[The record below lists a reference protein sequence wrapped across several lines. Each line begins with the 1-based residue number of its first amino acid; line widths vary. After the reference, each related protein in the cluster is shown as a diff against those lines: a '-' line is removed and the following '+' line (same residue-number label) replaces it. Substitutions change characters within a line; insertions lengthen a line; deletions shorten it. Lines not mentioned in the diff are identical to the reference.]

1 MITQTT
7 AVGSLL
13 VGNVI
18 EKVQANRPGMYTNED
33 IAKGLSV
40 LSGSILLFLG
50 LMRLGWIIEFIPYIP
65 ISAFVTSASITIIS
79 TQFPVVMGIRGVN
92 TREAPYKVIINTLKN
107 LDKTKLDATI
117 GLSSILL
124 LHIIRSVCARMEVR
138 SIKHKRMWGMISALR
153 LTFAMLLYT
162 FISWLVN
169 RNLPLE
175 KSKFRLVGHIDKGLQ
190 TKRFQSYQVAD
201 LTLHRF

>member
-1 MITQTT
+1 MIAQTT

-18 EKVQANRPGMYTNED
+18 EKVQANRPGVYTNED

-50 LMRLGWIIEFIPYIP
+50 LVRLGWIIEFIPYIP
-65 ISAFVTSASITIIS
+65 ISAFVTSASITIMS
-79 TQFPVVMGIRGVN
+79 TQFPVAMGIRGIN
-92 TREAPYKVIINTLKN
+92 TREAPYKVIINTLRN

-117 GLSSILL
+117 GLSSIVL
-124 LHIIRSVCARMEVR
+124 LHLIRSVCARMEVR
-138 SIKHKRMWGMISALR
+138 SAKHKRMWGMISALR

-169 RNLPLE
+169 RNLSLE
-175 KSKFRLVGHIDKGLQ
+175 DSKFRLVGHIDKGLLV
-190 TKRFQSYQVAD
+190 KKIS
-201 LTLHRF
+201 